1 MFGALFKVIIFVLG
15 YLLPVVLSF
24 HGWKNK
30 KYEMVE
36 YYLKYVY
43 FFVVFENVVTP
54 SLGALIYKISSFIW
68 CIIHLALYFILI
80 IPKFNYLNTIYDKL
94 SKVNSQNNV
103 TLYINKYIVNPLND
117 KVNKIVKKLKTM

>member
-1 MFGALFKVIIFVLG
+1 MFCTLFKLIVFVVG
-15 YLLPVVLSF
+15 YLLPVLLSF

-54 SLGALIYKISSFIW
+54 SIGAVLYKISGFIW
-68 CIIHLALYFILI
+68 CMIHLSLYVVLI
-80 IPKFNYLNTIYDKL
+80 IPKFNYLNIIYDKV

-103 TLYINKYIVNPLND
+103 ALYINKYVVNPLND
-117 KVNKIVKKLKTM
+117 QVNKIVKKLKTL

>member
-1 MFGALFKVIIFVLG
+1 MFGALFKLIIFVVG
-15 YLLPVVLSF
+15 YLLPVGLSF

-43 FFVVFENVVTP
+43 FFVVFENIVTP
-54 SLGALIYKISSFIW
+54 SIGALIYKISSFIW
-68 CIIHLALYFILI
+68 CLIHLSLYVVLI
-80 IPKFNYLNTIYDKL
+80 IPKFNYLNVIYEKV

-103 TLYINKYIVNPLND
+103 TLYINNYIVNPLND
-117 KVNKIVKKLKTM
+117 KVNKIVKKLKTL